1 MKKLIAML
9 VAVFLCLS
17 VMAIPAMADGGQI
30 SISSDT
36 VTRGNQVTLSISASG
51 DVEFSALKI
60 RISYDKSALKIVG
73 CSNALG
79 GMAFQ
84 PGNPDNATYAPLW
97 YGAGNVSANGVIG
110 YITFEALTNAAKG
123 SYSIGVSVED
133 CSNQEGND
141 VAMAG
146 GAGTITITIPPC
158 ANHTWNDGDVTKP
171 ATCEDTGI
179 KTYTCTVCGETKT
192 EVIPSL
198 GGHKWDAGTVTKA
211 ATCEG
216 TGVRTFTCTVCSA
229 TKTEEIAATGH
240 TWDEGS
246 VTKPATCEG
255 TGVKTYT
262 CKTCQATR
270 IEEIASLGGHKWD
283 AGAVTNAATCEGTG
297 VKTYT
302 CTVCQA
308 TKTEEIAATGHTWD
322 EGNVT
327 KPATCEGTGIKTY
340 TCKACKATRTE
351 EIAATGHTWDE
362 GAVTKPATCEGTGVK
377 TYTCKTCQTTRTEEI
392 AALGHKW
399 GAWMPVQGEDSHSRQ
414 CSACQAS
421 EKVAHSWDGGK
432 VTKPATCAVDGEKTF
447 TCATCRTTRIETI
460 PATGVHDF
468 TDHYEHAEG
477 ENVHYGVCA
486 CGQKGPAEKHQ
497 YTQEGDIL
505 EKPTTTKEGK
515 QEKLCVCGAKT
526 VVTLAMIPAEY
537 DEVPRTGDITNQL
550 ILTALA
556 CLLVIGGAVRLFR
569 RKTAR

>member
-1 MKKLIAML
+1 MKKLIAAL
-9 VAVFLCLS
+9 VAVILCLS
-17 VMAIPAMADGGQI
+17 IMALPAMADSGYV
-30 SISSDT
+30 SLSSNT

-51 DVEFSALKI
+51 GVEFSGLKI

-123 SYSIGVSVED
+123 SYSIGLSVEE

-198 GGHKWDAGTVTKA
+198 GGHKWDAGAVTKA

-216 TGVRTFTCTVCSA
+216 A
-229 TKTEEIAATGH
+229 
-240 TWDEGS
+240 
-246 VTKPATCEG
+246 
-255 TGVKTYT
+255 
-262 CKTCQATR
+262 
-270 IEEIASLGGHKWD
+270 
-283 AGAVTNAATCEGTG
+283 
-297 VKTYT
+297 
-302 CTVCQA
+302 
-308 TKTEEIAATGHTWD
+308 
-322 EGNVT
+322 
-327 KPATCEGTGIKTY
+327 GIKTY

-477 ENVHYGVCA
+477 EDVHYGVCA

>member
-1 MKKLIAML
+1 MKKVIAIL
-9 VAVFLCLS
+9 VAVILCLS
-17 VMAIPAMADGGQI
+17 VMAISAMADGGQV
-30 SISSDT
+30 SLSSST
-36 VTRGNQVTLSISASG
+36 VTRGNQVTLNVSVSGSIEFCILRLKINYDTSALKVIGSSSSLVGPRYTPGNVNNPDYYLYWDGASNVSASG
-51 DVEFSALKI
+51 
-60 RISYDKSALKIVG
+60 
-73 CSNALG
+73 
-79 GMAFQ
+79 
-84 PGNPDNATYAPLW
+84 
-97 YGAGNVSANGVIG
+97 VIASV
-110 YITFEALTNAAKG
+110 TFEALPNASKG
-123 SYSIGVSVED
+123 NYPISLILVECYD
-133 CSNQEGND
+133 QALED
-141 VAMAG
+141 VAIACSSG
-146 GAGTITITIPPC
+146 SITITIPPC

-192 EVIPSL
+192 EELPSL

-211 ATCEG
+211 
-216 TGVRTFTCTVCSA
+216 
-229 TKTEEIAATGH
+229 
-240 TWDEGS
+240 
-246 VTKPATCEG
+246 
-255 TGVKTYT
+255 
-262 CKTCQATR
+262 
-270 IEEIASLGGHKWD
+270 
-283 AGAVTNAATCEGTG
+283 
-297 VKTYT
+297 
-302 CTVCQA
+302 
-308 TKTEEIAATGHTWD
+308 
-322 EGNVT
+322 
-327 KPATCEGTGIKTY
+327 ATCEGTGIKTY

-362 GAVTKPATCEGTGVK
+362 GAVTKAATCEGTGIKTYTCKACKATRTEEIAATGHTWDEGAVTKAATCEEKGVK
-377 TYTCKTCQTTRTEEI
+377 IYTCKTCQATRTEEI

-399 GAWMPVQGEDSHSRQ
+399 GAWMPIQGEDSHSRQ

-421 EKVAHSWDGGK
+421 EKEAHSWDGGK

-477 ENVHYGVCA
+477 EDVHYGVCA
-486 CGQKGPAEKHQ
+486 CGQKGSAEKHQ

-526 VVTLAMIPAEY
+526 IVTLAKIPAEY

-556 CLLVIGGAVRLFR
+556 CLLVTGGAVRLFR

>member
-1 MKKLIAML
+1 MKKLIAAL
-9 VAVFLCLS
+9 VAVILCLS
-17 VMAIPAMADGGQI
+17 IMALPAMADSGYV
-30 SISSDT
+30 SLSSNT

-51 DVEFSALKI
+51 GVEFSGLKI

-123 SYSIGVSVED
+123 SYSIGLSVEE

-146 GAGTITITIPPC
+146 GAGTITITIP
-158 ANHTWNDGDVTKP
+158 
-171 ATCEDTGI
+171 
-179 KTYTCTVCGETKT
+179 
-192 EVIPSL
+192 
-198 GGHKWDAGTVTKA
+198 
-211 ATCEG
+211 
-216 TGVRTFTCTVCSA
+216 
-229 TKTEEIAATGH
+229 AATGH

-283 AGAVTNAATCEGTG
+283 AGAVTKAATCEG
-297 VKTYT
+297 
-302 CTVCQA
+302 A
-308 TKTEEIAATGHTWD
+308 
-322 EGNVT
+322 
-327 KPATCEGTGIKTY
+327 GIKTY

-477 ENVHYGVCA
+477 EDVHYGVCA

>member
-17 VMAIPAMADGGQI
+17 VMAIPAIADGGQI

-36 VTRGNQVTLSISASG
+36 VTRGNKVTLSISASG

-171 ATCEDTGI
+171 ATCEGTGI

-283 AGAVTNAATCEGTG
+283 AGAVTKA
-297 VKTYT
+297 
-302 CTVCQA
+302 
-308 TKTEEIAATGHTWD
+308 
-322 EGNVT
+322 
-327 KPATCEGTGIKTY
+327 ATCEGTGIKTY

-392 AALGHKW
+392 ATLGHKW

-477 ENVHYGVCA
+477 EDVHYGVCA